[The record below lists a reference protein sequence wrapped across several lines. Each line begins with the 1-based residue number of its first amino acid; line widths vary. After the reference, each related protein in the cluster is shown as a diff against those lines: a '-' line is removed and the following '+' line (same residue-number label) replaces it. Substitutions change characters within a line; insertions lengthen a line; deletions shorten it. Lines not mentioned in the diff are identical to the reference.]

1 MNTSY
6 HRLTLDLNAQ
16 DSMEYVP
23 VRKGDTA
30 KGLSVRF
37 AGSGT
42 PYAISEGTTA
52 VLAARKPDGTYIYA
66 DCTVNSNTVTVTLPA
81 ALTAAAGM
89 VPACI
94 RMSGD
99 GAALIS
105 PTFIICV
112 TEPAAPAQT

>member
-1 MNTSY
+1 MNKSY

-16 DSMEYVP
+16 DCTEYVP

-30 KGLSVRF
+30 KALSVRF
-37 AGSGT
+37 MESGN
-42 PYAISEGTTA
+42 PYTILDGTTA

-66 DCTVNSNTVTVTLPA
+66 DCTVNPYVVTVTLPA

-94 RMSGD
+94 RMAGD

-105 PTFIICV
+105 PTFMICV